1 MKKEYQELI
10 RAANRAKLNAYAPY
24 SKFYVGA
31 AILTDDG
38 KIFSGC
44 NIENSSYGLTICAE
58 RTAIFS
64 AIAQGISKFKAIAIV
79 SNSSEVITP
88 CGACRQ
94 VLFELAGDIDII
106 MSSNSKKIKI
116 VRLKQL
122 LPLPFTGNNLK
133 QPR

>member
-10 RAANRAKLNAYAPY
+10 KAANRAKLNAYAPY
-24 SKFYVGA
+24 SKYYVGA
-31 AILTDDG
+31 AVLTDDG

-58 RTAIFS
+58 RTAIFN
-64 AIAQGISKFKAIAIV
+64 AITQGMSKFKAIAIV
-79 SNSSEVITP
+79 SNNSEVITP

-106 MSSNSKKIKI
+106 MSGSSKKIKI
-116 VRLKQL
+116 VRLKKL

-133 QPR
+133 